1 MSVHKIIQELQ
12 ANNGSN
18 YKMDVLRKYADNET
32 LQRVLKMTYD
42 KVAFTYGVS
51 MKNVPVVS
59 DLVTSGVAYGKID
72 KLMTLDEALDVIE
85 KELVPDKVTG
95 KRNTTGHAAIACV
108 EYLHECIDTVENAK
122 IISGLIDRDLRI
134 NMGRSNINKV
144 FKGLIIKPVYMRCGL
159 YSEKTKN
166 KIEPKGSFVQLKADG
181 TYREFTVENGKVQ
194 ANSRSGEEYE
204 HPDQAAVLEGYPDNH
219 YIGELTVHN
228 EYGVLDR
235 ATGNGMIK
243 ANKFPEHHYVVF
255 DAWDVVSLEEYSNA
269 ANKIKGT
276 TPYWKRFETLTEI
289 IGKTDMLSNKSV
301 RIIETHIVNSVKEA
315 LEWTM
320 KWMNEGLEGS
330 IWKDANAIFRDGT
343 SPQQLKLKLEID
355 VDVRWTGFIEGKRNT
370 KRAATFG
377 SATFATDDGKIKGS
391 CSGFTDKQLKEI
403 NDNRLDYINV
413 IFTVTCNDI
422 TQARDSDHYALSH
435 PRFTEVR
442 YDKDETDTLERALE
456 TKQMAMMVGEA

>member
-1 MSVHKIIQELQ
+1 MSIYNIIQELNE
-12 ANNGSN
+12 NNGSN
-18 YKMDVLRKYADNET
+18 HKMDVLRKHKDNKT

-42 KVAFTYGVS
+42 NVAFTYGVS
-51 MKNVPVVS
+51 MKNAEIIG
-59 DLVTSGVAYGKID
+59 DLVSAGVQLGNID
-72 KLMTLDEALDVIE
+72 KLLTLDEALDIIE
-85 KELVPDKVTG
+85 RDLCVQPDGTRKVTG
-95 KRNTTGHAAIACV
+95 NAAIACV
-108 EYLHECIDTVENAK
+108 EYLHECVESVGDATVL
-122 IISGLIDRDLRI
+122 SGLFDRDLRI

-144 FKGLIIKPVYMRCGL
+144 FKKLIIKPPYMRCGL
-159 YSEKTKN
+159 YNEKTKN
-166 KIEPKGSFVQLKADG
+166 RINPKGAYVQLKADG
-181 TYREFTVENGKVQ
+181 TYREFTVENGKVK

-204 HPDQAAVLEGYPDNH
+204 HPDQEAVLATYPDNH

-276 TPYWKRFETLTEI
+276 TPYWKRFATLTDI
-289 IGKTDMLSNKSV
+289 IGKTDMFSNKSV
-301 RIIETHIVNSVKEA
+301 RVIETHIVDTLAEA
-315 LEWTM
+315 LVHCVRWM
-320 KWMNEGLEGS
+320 KAGLEGA
-330 IWKDANAIFRDGT
+330 IYKDKDAIFRDGT
-343 SPQQLKLKLEID
+343 SPQQDKLKLEID

-370 KRAATFG
+370 KREKTFG

-403 NDNRLDYINV
+403 NDNRTDYINK

-422 TQARDSDHYALSH
+422 TQARDNDHYALSH
-435 PRFTEVR
+435 PRFTEIR
-442 YDKDETDTLERALE
+442 DDKDETDTLERALA
-456 TKQMAMMVGEA
+456 TKQMAMMVGEV